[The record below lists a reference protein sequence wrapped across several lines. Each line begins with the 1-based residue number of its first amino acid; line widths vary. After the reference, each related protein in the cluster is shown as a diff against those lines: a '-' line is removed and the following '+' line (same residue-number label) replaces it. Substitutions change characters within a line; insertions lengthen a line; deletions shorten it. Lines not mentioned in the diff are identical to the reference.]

1 MSEEATAIAAT
12 LRACVREG
20 DEYEAITRAGLRAA
34 DMLERQAAQLAAL
47 RTGADTE
54 DLHAVP
60 ARAAMDVVDIAGIIY
75 DACFLPG
82 EEEDGYVM
90 PPFEDAVRD
99 GFGGSD
105 RAMVAARAIA
115 RQFRETGSAAA
126 ATIDVAEIRR
136 QALEEAAQAA
146 ERRHEAWSYDDG
158 CFDAD
163 GLPAVVCDVTA
174 CRNIAAAIRALA
186 DKPAAGG
193 ADA

>member
-1 MSEEATAIAAT
+1 MADFGASALAAT
-12 LRACVREG
+12 LRACAPEG
-20 DEYEAITRAGLRAA
+20 EEHKAISTAARLAA
-34 DMLERQAAQLAAL
+34 DMLERHAAQLAAL
-47 RTGADTE
+47 RAGADTE

-99 GFGGSD
+99 GLGGSD
-105 RAMVAARAIA
+105 RALVAARTIA

-126 ATIDVAEIRR
+126 ATIDVAAIRR
-136 QALEEAAQAA
+136 QALEEAALAVETGLDDIVGCGKPGGEA
-146 ERRHEAWSYDDG
+146 EAIDLMVRTMRR
-158 CFDAD
+158 
-163 GLPAVVCDVTA
+163 
-174 CRNIAAAIRALA
+174 RAAAIRALA

-193 ADA
+193 EA